1 MLLATLTFALVCA
14 AAAPVGAR
22 DRADRSRSP
31 RIVVLGDSLSSGH
44 GIGTARSFP
53 ALLQQR
59 LDAHGY
65 RYHMVNAG
73 VSGDTTAG
81 ALRRVGSALQGDV
94 EVLVIALGANDG
106 LRGVPVAEVKAN
118 LTRLIEDARRRNIAV
133 LLCAMEALP
142 LYGWDY
148 TVAFHRAYRELGD
161 KYDIPLV
168 PFFMLDV
175 LANPELVQPDRI
187 HPNESGARAI
197 ADVVW
202 PYLRD
207 LLQAVSVES
216 PA

>member
-1 MLLATLTFALVCA
+1 MLLATLTLAFVCA
-14 AAAPVGAR
+14 VAAPAGVR
-22 DRADRSRSP
+22 DRSNRDRLP

-44 GIGTARSFP
+44 GIGIASSFP

-59 LDAHGY
+59 LDEHGY
-65 RYHMVNAG
+65 GYQVVNAG

-81 ALRRVGSALQGDV
+81 ALRRVAPALQGDV
-94 EVLVIALGANDG
+94 QVLVIALGANDG
-106 LRGVPVAEVKAN
+106 LRGVPVPQVKAN

-148 TVAFHRAYRELGD
+148 TVAFHRAYRELAD

-168 PFFMLDV
+168 PFFMMDV
-175 LANPELVQPDRI
+175 LANPELLQPDRI
-187 HPNESGARAI
+187 HPNASGARAI

-207 LLQAVSVES
+207 LLQPQPVAS
-216 PA
+216 AT